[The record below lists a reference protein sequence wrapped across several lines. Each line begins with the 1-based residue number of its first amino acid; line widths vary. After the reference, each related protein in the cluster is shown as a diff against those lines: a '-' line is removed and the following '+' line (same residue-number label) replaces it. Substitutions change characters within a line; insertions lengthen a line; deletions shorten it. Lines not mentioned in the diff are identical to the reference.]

1 MFTSKND
8 GFSMMSSVDVN
19 TNISKLIEI
28 FKLLSDKDL
37 FENHYRE
44 ALAKRILKVD

>member
-8 GFSMMSSVDVN
+8 GFSMMSSDNVN
-19 TNISKLIEI
+19 ANIGKLIEI

-37 FENHYRE
+37 FESHYRD
-44 ALAKRILKVD
+44 ALAKRILRVD